1 MQGYSTLHIK
11 ILDIND
17 NSPEFVPS
25 PSGSLSTYIRVID
38 EGADSINKAI
48 IDVNATDKDDGTNSK
63 IVYTFSG
70 DQHGY
75 FHLNSSTV
83 RLRKFVKKRI
93 M

>member
-1 MQGYSTLHIK
+1 MLHIK

-70 DQHGY
+70 EHGY

-83 RLRKFVKKRI
+83 RLRTFVQKRI
-93 M
+93 R

>member
-1 MQGYSTLHIK
+1 MLHIK

-25 PSGSLSTYIRVID
+25 PSASLSTYIRVID

-83 RLRKFVKKRI
+83 RLRTFVKKRI